1 MDFSKEMKELAKIEQ
16 ENGLSATPTT
26 KSDEKSV
33 QDSLSAAK
41 GNIISNNSG
50 YKNAVNAL
58 AQEQLANE
66 LKAEAIKTL
75 SDKQKNELNA
85 YILKQE
91 KRIQKQVADSEI
103 MAKKVE
109 SAKKR
114 YGYLYYVE
122 AKTTDEYGREQVLKD
137 DNGQP
142 IFVMD
147 MKSFTPNRTVNR
159 FREIANIYKN
169 LNEDTRRIIKASIK
183 TLVLLGAIA
192 IAGVL
197 IWQGLEWLISKGVFV
212 N

>member
-1 MDFSKEMKELAKIEQ
+1 MDFSKELQQLAKIEQ
-16 ENGLSATPTT
+16 ENELKPLSQTN
-26 KSDEKSV
+26 DEKSV

-41 GNIISNNSG
+41 GNIINNNSG
-50 YKNAVNAL
+50 YKSAVNAL

-114 YGYLYYVE
+114 YGYLYYIE
-122 AKTTDEYGREQVLKD
+122 AKTIDEAGRETILKD
-137 DNGQP
+137 ENGQP

-147 MKSFTPNRTVNR
+147 MKAFTPNRTVNR

-169 LNEDTRRIIKASIK
+169 LNEDTRRIIKATIK
-183 TLVLLGAIA
+183 TLLWVGVIA

-197 IWQGLEWLISKGVFV
+197 IWQAFEWLIAKGVFI